1 MVQLEFD
8 FPTPLYQLNTEL
20 AEIMDSIATLCTR
33 RDTVK
38 SKIHQLHNI
47 ASLNAPLVPTC
58 GHYDL
63 FHLPTHQ
70 TK

>member
-8 FPTPLYQLNTEL
+8 FPTPLDQLNTEL

-33 RDTVK
+33 RDNVK
-38 SKIHQLHNI
+38 SKIRQMHNI
-47 ASLNAPLVPTC
+47 DPVTSDPGARIVGTTIYYP
-58 GHYDL
+58 
-63 FHLPTHQ
+63 HQ

>member
-8 FPTPLYQLNTEL
+8 FPTPLDQLNTEL
-20 AEIMDSIATLCTR
+20 AEIMDSIAALCIR

-38 SKIHQLHNI
+38 SKIRQMHNI
-47 ASLNAPLVPTC
+47 DMVNSVLGARIVGTTIYFP
-58 GHYDL
+58 
-63 FHLPTHQ
+63 HQ